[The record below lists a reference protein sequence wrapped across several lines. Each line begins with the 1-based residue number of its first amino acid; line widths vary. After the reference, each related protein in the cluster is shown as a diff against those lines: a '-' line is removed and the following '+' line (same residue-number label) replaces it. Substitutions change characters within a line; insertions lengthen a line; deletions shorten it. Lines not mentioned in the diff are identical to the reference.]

1 MLSDTESTAS
11 AQSQETALLEP
22 GDNKEEDAVVSGE
35 DSGGGTPGRTLGWT
49 LRRSR
54 SPASPCKPTSGAT
67 WAKGLHA
74 EDAPH
79 DKKMCSAIMSQKASR
94 RPSFDL
100 RLHWLGVSSQNMQHL
115 RWSAVEVGG
124 LGSVWVLSRGAP
136 HQGQEGPPENL
147 FCSVGVKVNFW
158 PCGCPK
164 SAARPAS
171 ATS

>member
-1 MLSDTESTAS
+1 MSGTKGAKDGFREICGMSTPCS
-11 AQSQETALLEP
+11 CTIS
-22 GDNKEEDAVVSGE
+22 NAVVIT
-35 DSGGGTPGRTLGWT
+35 DPLKNNMDCTTPRLAHPP
-49 LRRSR
+49 L
-54 SPASPCKPTSGAT
+54 TSITG
-67 WAKGLHA
+67 
-74 EDAPH
+74 DAPH

>member
-1 MLSDTESTAS
+1 MRL
-11 AQSQETALLEP
+11 
-22 GDNKEEDAVVSGE
+22 
-35 DSGGGTPGRTLGWT
+35 
-49 LRRSR
+49 R
-54 SPASPCKPTSGAT
+54 SPAPTFAVMSSPCMRDEGGEVRSTCGSHVCLIARFHVCTPEKGWKGRDEASG
-67 WAKGLHA
+67 
-74 EDAPH
+74 DAPH
-79 DKKMCSAIMSQKASR
+79 DKKMCSAIMSRKTSR

-100 RLHWLGVSSQNMQHL
+100 RLHWWGVSSQNMQHL

-158 PCGCPK
+158 PRGCPK

>member
-1 MLSDTESTAS
+1 MVRDTVRQIERRVRSKSKHYDQDERSERASTEKADHS
-11 AQSQETALLEP
+11 EQVNQTPSQ
-22 GDNKEEDAVVSGE
+22 
-35 DSGGGTPGRTLGWT
+35 
-49 LRRSR
+49 
-54 SPASPCKPTSGAT
+54 GACA
-67 WAKGLHA
+67 WCARCVFFY
-74 EDAPH
+74 DAPH

-100 RLHWLGVSSQNMQHL
+100 RLHWLGVSSPNMQHL

-136 HQGQEGPPENL
+136 HQGQEAPPENL

-164 SAARPAS
+164 SAARPAF